1 MKRQNS
7 YNANRRYIVDENDID
22 KAVAAAV
29 KMKEDIHC
37 LMALTWT
44 PKDKLAETCTKRQNN
59 NKGGSRGT
67 KPRRWSKSE
76 LEKVGPTLV
85 DDR

>member
-22 KAVAAAV
+22 EAVAAAV

-37 LMALTWT
+37 LL
-44 PKDKLAETCTKRQNN
+44 
-59 NKGGSRGT
+59 
-67 KPRRWSKSE
+67 
-76 LEKVGPTLV
+76 
-85 DDR
+85 